1 MPAMNHTPR
10 ITLAAA
16 SLAALAVPI
25 GIAAAAQDEAPAP
38 LTCGTELFGD
48 QFVRTELFFGMSRP
62 GGRITERQFADF
74 VDDAVTPRF
83 PEGLTLHSA
92 LGQFQLENGEIIEEK
107 SKVLVLLH
115 DGSDVVEKEI
125 EQIRGDYV
133 GAFDQQSVLRTD
145 EPSCVSF

>member
-1 MPAMNHTPR
+1 MNFTPR
-10 ITLAAA
+10 ITLAATT
-16 SLAALAVPI
+16 LAALAVPI
-25 GIAAAAQDEAPAP
+25 GIAAAAKPDVDPAPASCRDA
-38 LTCGTELFGD
+38 LVGD
-48 QFVRTELFFGMSRP
+48 QFVRTELFFGLSRP

-92 LGQFQLENGEIIEEK
+92 LGQFQLEDGEIIEEK

-115 DGSDVVEKEI
+115 DGGDVASKEI
-125 EQIRGDYV
+125 EDIRGDYID
-133 GAFDQQSVLRTD
+133 AFDQQSVLRTD

>member
-16 SLAALAVPI
+16 SLAALALPI
-25 GIAAAAQDEAPAP
+25 GVAAAQDDEPTP
-38 LTCGTELFGD
+38 LTCGTDLVGD

-74 VDDAVTPRF
+74 VDDSVTPRF
-83 PEGLTLHSA
+83 PEGLTLHSG
-92 LGQFQLENGEIIEEK
+92 LGQFQLGDGEIIEEK

-115 DGSDVVEKEI
+115 DGSDVASKEI
-125 EQIRGDYV
+125 EEIRGDYID
-133 GAFDQQSVLRTD
+133 AFDQQSVLRTD